1 MKPFTLELTPKLS
14 VEVGTSEAAQ
24 KIAIKAVENVAKE
37 FGLEY
42 VKTCIKAAKPNAVQA
57 LRFIRFGYLNDPSAA
72 IAALFCGE
80 KSSNGRIVESS
91 N

>member
-14 VEVGTSEAAQ
+14 IEVGTREAVQ

-72 IAALFCGE
+72 IAALFENEG
-80 KSSNGRIVESS
+80 SNHE
-91 N
+91 